1 MAGKRAR
8 PPARG
13 VCPPR
18 RKLAR
23 ELRAVWALV
32 AAITLAVFMTYAR
45 LPADQP
51 YHVTPSGLLGGLSRV
66 VVELNFPDAL
76 IALAVLGVIATALP
90 RTLRPVAL
98 IAALLCAFVLVP
110 GVVSQTHLDSKW
122 INAAPAVGVAIAF
135 ALSFFARTLSSPPR
149 GRGDRVRGGLGAVLV
164 LLAAPWIAAEL
175 GFYLDGV
182 PVLGRI
188 FQTGKIVSYHGN
200 EPHPAVHHGVHH
212 GLQGLLLIVTALLL
226 SRLPNRVS
234 LFLALMVA
242 YGLGNIANDDWLE
255 QIAER
260 GWTSWT
266 IPSSLEPGV
275 TWTWLAVLLATPMI
289 WALWFRQRGWTHTTA
304 GVAAT

>member
-1 MAGKRAR
+1 MAG
-8 PPARG
+8 
-13 VCPPR
+13 
-18 RKLAR
+18 
-23 ELRAVWALV
+23 ELRAVWVIVSA
-32 AAITLAVFMTYAR
+32 LAVAVFVTYAR
-45 LPADQP
+45 LPADQL
-51 YHVTPSGLLGGLSRV
+51 YLVSDSGLRGGLSRV

-76 IALAVLGVIATALP
+76 IALAVLGVIAPALP
-90 RTLRPVAL
+90 RTLRSLAA
-98 IAALLCAFVLVP
+98 IAALLCLVVLVP
-110 GVVSQTHLDSKW
+110 GVVSQKHLDAKW
-122 INAAPAVGVAIAF
+122 INAAPALGVGLAF
-135 ALSFFARTLSSPPR
+135 ALSFFARRLPSPR
-149 GRGDRVRGGLGAVLV
+149 HVRGDRVRVTLAAMLV

-188 FQTGKIVSYHGN
+188 FQTGKVVSYHGN

-212 GLQGLLLIVTALLL
+212 GLQGLLVIGAALLL

-275 TWTWLAVLLATPMI
+275 TWTWFAVLLATPVI
-289 WALWFRQRGWTHTTA
+289 WVLWFRQR
-304 GVAAT
+304 AALVTVS

>member
-1 MAGKRAR
+1 M
-8 PPARG
+8 
-13 VCPPR
+13 
-18 RKLAR
+18 AR
-23 ELRAVWALV
+23 ELRTVWVLV
-32 AAITLAVFMTYAR
+32 AAITLAVFVTYAR
-45 LPADQP
+45 LPADQL
-51 YHVTPSGLLGGLSRV
+51 YNVSDNGFRGGLSRV

-76 IALAVLGVIATALP
+76 VALAVLGVIETALP

-98 IAALLCAFVLVP
+98 IAALLCAVVFVP
-110 GVVSQTHLDSKW
+110 GVVSQTHLDAKW
-122 INAAPAVGVAIAF
+122 INAAPALGVAIAL
-135 ALSFFARTLSSPPR
+135 ALSFFARGLSPLR
-149 GRGDRVRGGLGAVLV
+149 ARGDRVRMALTAVLV
-164 LLAAPWIAAEL
+164 LLCAPWIAAEL

-182 PVLGRI
+182 PVVGWI

-200 EPHPAVHHGVHH
+200 DPHPAVHHGVHH

-266 IPSSLEPGV
+266 IPPSLEPRA
-275 TWTWLAVLLATPMI
+275 TWTWFAVLLATPVI
-289 WALWFRQRGWTHTTA
+289 WVLWFRQRGPAQTTV
-304 GVAAT
+304 GVPATLS

>member
-1 MAGKRAR
+1 MAG
-8 PPARG
+8 
-13 VCPPR
+13 
-18 RKLAR
+18 
-23 ELRAVWALV
+23 ELRAVWVLV
-32 AAITLAVFMTYAR
+32 SAVALAVFVTYAR
-45 LPADQP
+45 LPAEQL
-51 YHVTPSGLLGGLSRV
+51 YHVSDSGLPGGLSRV

-76 IALAVLGVIATALP
+76 IALAVLAVIATALP

-98 IAALLCAFVLVP
+98 VAALLCAVVFVP
-110 GVVSQTHLDSKW
+110 GVVSQKHLDAKW
-122 INAAPAVGVAIAF
+122 INAAPALGVVTAF
-135 ALSFFARTLSSPPR
+135 ALSFFARRLASTR
-149 GRGDRVRGGLGAVLV
+149 RARGDRVRVALAAVLV
-164 LLAAPWIAAEL
+164 LLSAPWIAAEL

-182 PVLGRI
+182 PVLGWI

-266 IPSSLEPGV
+266 IPSSLEPGA
-275 TWTWLAVLLATPMI
+275 TWTWLAVLLATPVI
-289 WALWFRQRGWTHTTA
+289 WVLWFRQREWTHTTA
-304 GVAAT
+304 GLPPT